1 MKKLVYLILF
11 HSILGS
17 SIPLLQCVLDA
28 QHRDFPRFQYT
39 YPEQIESEHF
49 IIHFT
54 TSDADSQLINGNLL
68 NVQCN
73 AGYAQSIIDLAEYA
87 LDIYMVDGWEMM
99 PPDCDES
106 IEDATS
112 PNHCNNFGGNAL
124 YDIYLANDAAGLVAP
139 ERPYPVEPYIGGF
152 TSFMVVST
160 LLNEFYTI
168 PYWNIHVVAH
178 ELHHAIQV
186 RYGTGTSG
194 QPGNYV
200 YNGWLF
206 EQTAT
211 YMENVVFPESIH
223 LQTMLGNCDI
233 TTPLSYPEIS
243 IDSSVDIY
251 QYRSA
256 LWQKFLVEAY
266 GDSTINRLIWEDFGF
281 QTATENHV
289 DVFISYNSALQEITD
304 ELTNLSDA
312 YKNYAEWRFFTG
324 NRSIPSVHFMQSN
337 VYCTAQID
345 TIENSP
351 FELSTQKGASRFFE
365 LSPDQNVISIQ
376 SNAFNQ
382 LQILHLVVGE
392 NDEITNTSLLLND
405 VESIFEL
412 VNPNLE
418 NHAILVTSIY
428 TNEESEN
435 IEFSLSTNVTF
446 TGDINADNQ
455 VDVLD
460 IVMQINI
467 ILHEIAPTEYQENAS
482 DLNGDG
488 MINVL
493 DVVMLVNIIIG

>member
-1 MKKLVYLILF
+1 MAKV
-11 HSILGS
+11 
-17 SIPLLQCVLDA
+17 
-28 QHRDFPRFQYT
+28 
-39 YPEQIESEHF
+39 
-49 IIHFT
+49 
-54 TSDADSQLINGNLL
+54 
-68 NVQCN
+68 
-73 AGYAQSIIDLAEYA
+73 
-87 LDIYMVDGWEMM
+87 
-99 PPDCDES
+99 
-106 IEDATS
+106 
-112 PNHCNNFGGNAL
+112 
-124 YDIYLANDAAGLVAP
+124 
-139 ERPYPVEPYIGGF
+139 
-152 TSFMVVST
+152 
-160 LLNEFYTI
+160 
-168 PYWNIHVVAH
+168 
-178 ELHHAIQV
+178 
-186 RYGTGTSG
+186 
-194 QPGNYV
+194 
-200 YNGWLF
+200 
-206 EQTAT
+206 
-211 YMENVVFPESIH
+211 
-223 LQTMLGNCDI
+223 
-233 TTPLSYPEIS
+233 
-243 IDSSVDIY
+243 
-251 QYRSA
+251 
-256 LWQKFLVEAY
+256 LVEAY